1 MFPRV
6 KFPFVASFCL
16 LGATVT
22 VAPVRGA
29 EASRLP
35 ALTRLV
41 QDDSPKVRV
50 EALRALAKIPTAEA
64 AAAALSALEKPMD
77 PTLDYALWLTINDLA
92 EPWIAALQ
100 SGAWKPEGREKQLE
114 FALKALKPE
123 QASRVLGQVLA
134 SRPLA
139 KDGAGPWIEV
149 IGAAGSPA
157 QLRQLF
163 DQTLNG
169 GFDEAASARAI
180 RSLADATRL
189 RKVKPEG
196 DTAALGR
203 LLDSKSSAVLVE
215 ALKLA
220 AVWKDLGGAF
230 AKLGDLAGAPGSAA
244 EVRDAAFTALRQIGG
259 AGAVDALVKLS
270 GADREAGVRRQ
281 ALGILAA
288 LDLGKAMPA
297 IIEAAKT
304 TTDENSAVEF
314 WRAVLTAKGAGKQI
328 AEALPEQ
335 GISPAAAKA
344 GLRVAREGGRSELDL
359 VVALAKSAGL
369 AADTAAASAD
379 LIKEIAAKA
388 GLRVAREGGRSE
400 LDLVVALAKSAG
412 LAADTAAA
420 SADLIKEI
428 AAKAVAKGDPNRGEW
443 IYRRQDLA
451 CVGCH
456 AIGGAGGKV
465 GPDMT
470 SIGASAPIDYLV
482 EAVLLPNVKIKE
494 GYHSVIVTTKDETE
508 LTGTLA
514 RETGQEVVLRDAAG
528 KEVAIAKADIA
539 KREQGTL
546 SLMPGGL
553 LDPLNEQE
561 QLDLFA
567 FLSRLG
573 KPGDFDAAQGGVAR
587 RWQFAQTF
595 HTDAQSGQE
604 LWPVNAKPDD
614 RRWRTALALVK
625 GLVTR
630 QVIGQ
635 ALQAEGW
642 SSRHG
647 VFAATEVTAAKAGT
661 ARFKLVAGPGTEL
674 WVDGK
679 RAGGAGETSVE
690 LTAGVHRLV
699 VRLDPKQMPES
710 LRLESKDVQFVLN

>member
-388 GLRVAREGGRSE
+388 A
-400 LDLVVALAKSAG
+400 
-412 LAADTAAA
+412 
-420 SADLIKEI
+420 
-428 AAKAVAKGDPNRGEW
+428 AKGDPNRGEW